1 MSKERSDAAKRPLN
15 RMVSRQRPT
24 AIEFAWT
31 DPWTGE
37 FCAGA
42 YMPYTRERVV
52 SGFYRRQIVAMKP
65 LAKTWTGPRAPKL
78 IVVVHR
84 DG

>member
-1 MSKERSDAAKRPLN
+1 MANAKLTGREAV
-15 RMVSRQRPT
+15 RVGRRVRRPT

-42 YMPYTRERVV
+42 YMPYTRERMV
-52 SGFYRRQIVAMKP
+52 SGFYRRQILAMKN
-65 LAKTWTGPRAPKL
+65 LAKTWTGPRTPKL
-78 IVVVHR
+78 KMVVHR
-84 DG
+84 VG

>member
-1 MSKERSDAAKRPLN
+1 MKKWKPKQKPP
-15 RMVSRQRPT
+15 V

-42 YMPYTRERVV
+42 CMGYSRQRMA
-52 SGFYRRQIVAMKP
+52 SGFYRRQILAMKP
-65 LAKTWTGPRAPKL
+65 LAKTWTGPRTPKL
-78 IVVVHR
+78 KLVIHR
-84 DG
+84 AL